1 MVAKRAS
8 ADYPRVGSRRSAS
21 EEAGWMHRRLARA
34 RAPLRLGFGGGGT
47 DVSPYCDQFGG
58 VVLNA
63 AIDLFAHASVGARDD
78 GQVRL
83 EAADRDLSW
92 TGSAAAAATDSDP
105 DLRLLAGV
113 YARMCAAFAPGES
126 PALTLTTYADC
137 PPGSG
142 LGSSSA
148 LVVAMVAAF
157 CRYFERELDPG
168 EIARLAYEIERRD
181 LGLAGGRQD
190 QYAAAYGGVNV
201 MRFEGDE
208 RFEREV
214 VAAPP
219 FVLEELEESLVL
231 YFTGV
236 SRESA
241 AIIDEQRKNMR
252 EGAPRSLEGL
262 HKLKAG
268 ALSMREA
275 LEAGDL
281 SRFGALLDAG
291 WSDKKLTAGAIS
303 SAAIDEVYEAA
314 KAYGVIGGKV
324 TGAGGGGFMMFLID
338 PTRRE
343 GLKRLLAGF
352 GGRAQGCRLEA
363 SGVRSWL
370 VGQGGGAA

>member
-1 MVAKRAS
+1 MQ
-8 ADYPRVGSRRSAS
+8 
-21 EEAGWMHRRLARA
+21 RRLARA

-63 AIDLFAHASVGARDD
+63 AIGLFAHASVAARDD
-78 GQVRL
+78 GRVRL
-83 EAADRDLSW
+83 EAADRDLAW
-92 TGSAAAAATDSDP
+92 TGTAEAVLDADP
-105 DLRLLAGV
+105 ELRLLAGV
-113 YARMCAAFAPGES
+113 YARMCAAFAPGQA

-157 CRYFERELDPG
+157 CRYFDREIDPG
-168 EIARLAYEIERRD
+168 EIARLAFEIERLD

-190 QYAAAYGGVNV
+190 QYAAAHGGVSL
-201 MRFEGDE
+201 MRFETDG
-208 RFEREV
+208 RVAREA

-241 AIIDEQRKNMR
+241 AIIAEQSENMR
-252 EGAPRSLEGL
+252 RGAPRSLEGL

-268 ALSMREA
+268 ALAMREA
-275 LEAGDL
+275 LETGDL
-281 SRFGALLDAG
+281 ARFGALLDAG

-303 SAAIDEVYEAA
+303 SDAIDEVYEAA
-314 KAYGVIGGKV
+314 KAYGVAGGKV
-324 TGAGGGGFMMFLID
+324 SGAGGGGFMMFLIE

-343 GLKRLLAGF
+343 GLKRLLTGF
-352 GGRAQGCRLEA
+352 GGQAQGCRLEA
-363 SGVRSWL
+363 GGVRSWL
-370 VGQGGGAA
+370 SLKAEGA